1 MWGVGSNVS
10 VDRGGCG
17 DMLFFVFVGVFLFF
31 VFLQIGLFQS
41 INLSIFFFITVQ
53 LSGNQF

>member
-31 VFLQIGLFQS
+31 VFLA
-41 INLSIFFFITVQ
+41 
-53 LSGNQF
+53 